1 MPDIYY
7 QAASDEHSPISSAV
21 DNLAACA
28 ARLCYSILLSLE
40 YLPEG
45 VPAHLRQLLTAD
57 TLWTL
62 GLVLAG
68 WAIAS
73 LVGGPIGVAVDFLLL
88 AYGLYSLYRQLAST
102 WESLKNWALTSY
114 KAKDEQELRIGAKF
128 FADAVSEGALS
139 VLEVIIAHRVFKA
152 VQGPLSRRVPPPEWL
167 KAEFEARTKASEART
182 KAATEREPRRA
193 GRGALGEAAG
203 TIKVIGA
210 GTASSDLAD
219 AFPTL
224 PVVGGLVGL
233 LALGATAAYLASESG
248 GTKRGKG

>member
-7 QAASDEHSPISSAV
+7 QAAGDEHSPISSAV

-45 VPAHLRQLLTAD
+45 VATHLRQLLTAE

-62 GLVLAG
+62 GLILAG

-73 LVGGPIGVAVDFLLL
+73 LVGGPIGAAVDFLLL

-114 KAKDEQELRIGAKF
+114 KAKDERELRVGAKF
-128 FADAVSEGALS
+128 FADAVAEGALS

-152 VQGPLSRRVPPPEWL
+152 VQGPLSRRVPPPDWL
-167 KAEFEARTKASEART
+167 KAEFEARTKAAESRAR
-182 KAATEREPRRA
+182 AASEREPRRA
-193 GRGALGEAAG
+193 GPGALGEAAG

-210 GTASSDLAD
+210 GAGSNDLAG

-233 LALGATAAYLASESG
+233 LALGATAAYLASGSG